1 MASKFVLNA
10 ASLRA
15 LKREA
20 HREIDNAIQERARF
34 QGLGSGPIDG
44 GSPHSIEEVEKQTG
58 NLVAAAD
65 VLGAVL
71 IARDLVDPDDPETE
85 RSEGMLEIGL
95 TEGALEWLA
104 HVREGVV
111 EHLDELDEGNEAS
124 YDVSTKE
131 AYLAHVLNRM
141 FAKVEVA

>member
-1 MASKFVLNA
+1 MASKFVLNS

-34 QGLGSGPIDG
+34 QCLGSGPLNVETPG
-44 GSPHSIEEVEKQTG
+44 TIEEVEKQTG
-58 NLVAAAD
+58 NLLAAAD

-71 IARDLVDPDDPETE
+71 IARDLVDPETE
-85 RSEGMLEIGL
+85 RSEGMSEIGL
-95 TEGALEWLA
+95 TEGAMEWLA

-141 FAKVEVA
+141 FKVGVAR